1 MSHYADN
8 MIEHNRR
15 FGTHD
20 GVEGSFTTY
29 LPHQPEFASPDSND
43 MTEAEIAACVEA
55 WLKWLHWEVY
65 PEVHLKH
72 HSKRPD
78 FVATK
83 GALVQVIECKK
94 AIGLPVL
101 EQAMSWFYPYRSHK
115 LGLPHLIYVACKKS
129 SARRDFPLLLMRQWG
144 IGLLEVEKS
153 PSRKLRYDGVTEK
166 VSEAHYSLRVQLEPR
181 LIPGSRHQ
189 GKVLRA
195 QLHADMRIAV
205 AGTTGTGQFMTDWKR
220 TMIRIETLMGDGKQ
234 RHVAEIVDWLNVNG
248 GYHWASR
255 SSAISG
261 INTSL
266 TRQGY
271 ECEAYGFEG
280 RGHRWKYVEG
290 VTKKV
295 LKISS
300 AE

>member
-1 MSHYADN
+1 
-8 MIEHNRR
+8 
-15 FGTHD
+15 
-20 GVEGSFTTY
+20 
-29 LPHQPEFASPDSND
+29 

-55 WLKWLHWEVY
+55 WMKWLHWEVY

-72 HSKRPD
+72 HGKRPD

-83 GALVQVIECKK
+83 GPLVQVIECKK

-101 EQAMSWFYPYRSHK
+101 EQAMAWFYPYRSDK
-115 LGLPHLIYVACKKS
+115 VGLPHLIYVACKKS
-129 SARRDFPLLLMRQWG
+129 SGRRDFPLLLMRQWG

-153 PSRKLRYDGVTEK
+153 PSRKLHYDGITEK

-181 LIPGSRHQ
+181 MVPGSRHQ
-189 GKVLRA
+189 GKILRA
-195 QLHADMRIAV
+195 QLHDDMRIAV

-220 TMIRIETLMGDGKQ
+220 TMIRIETLMEDGKQ

-255 SSAISG
+255 SSAVSG

-266 TRQGY
+266 MRQGY

-280 RGHRWKYVEG
+280 RGHRWKFVEG
-290 VTKKV
+290 VTQKV
-295 LKISS
+295 LKTSS
-300 AE
+300 PEWLVINSLHTN